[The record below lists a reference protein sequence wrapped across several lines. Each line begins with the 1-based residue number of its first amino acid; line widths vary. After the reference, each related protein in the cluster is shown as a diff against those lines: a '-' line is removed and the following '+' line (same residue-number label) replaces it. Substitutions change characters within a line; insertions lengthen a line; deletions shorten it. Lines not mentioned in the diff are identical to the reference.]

1 MLSSNRNT
9 ERFNKKKFKNR
20 SSHSNKNKL
29 ILRRVNRE
37 IARANLIKNR
47 KMSNE
52 ANSLITSFLKD
63 LCHQDLI
70 VIRLLLY

>member
-1 MLSSNRNT
+1 MLGSNTNT
-9 ERFNKKKFKNR
+9 ERFNKKQFKNR

-47 KMSNE
+47 KRNGCFYSG
-52 ANSLITSFLKD
+52 K
-63 LCHQDLI
+63 
-70 VIRLLLY
+70 VRLR